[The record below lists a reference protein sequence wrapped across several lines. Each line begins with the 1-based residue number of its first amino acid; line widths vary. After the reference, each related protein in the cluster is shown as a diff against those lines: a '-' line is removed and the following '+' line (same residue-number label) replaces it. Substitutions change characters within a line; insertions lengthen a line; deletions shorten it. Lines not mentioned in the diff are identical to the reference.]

1 MGFLGD
7 VIGRTSAMTVTLSI
21 VCLSATLSA
30 VVPSGNPVNIYSI
43 IIVARFFLG
52 IGVGGIYPLSAIKAA
67 EDGGKGG
74 DSVDVASAAYAFF
87 WQVPGAMTPWFFAM
101 VFSYSS
107 MTADMQWRLLLGLGA
122 VPSAFVV
129 LCSILE
135 NHQSKKKQ
143 MIDNDRCGTVHRQG
157 QSTDELMESAKSRLI
172 GDILTQRETW
182 INLMVTGGCWFL
194 YDVAYCKMM
203 IIVVM
208 IVTIHKRNYLF

>member
-74 DSVDVASAAYAFF
+74 DTVDVASAAYAFF
-87 WQVPGAMTPWFFAM
+87 WQVPGAMTPWFLTAM
-101 VFSYSS
+101 IFSYSS
-107 MTADMQWRLLLGLGA
+107 TTADIQWRLLLGLGA

-135 NHQSKKKQ
+135 NHRSKKKQ
-143 MIDNDRCGTVHRQG
+143 IIVNDRSGTF
-157 QSTDELMESAKSRLI
+157 TDKDSRPKSRLI
-172 GDILTQRETW
+172 GGILSLDQPCGYWRLLVP
-182 INLMVTGGCWFL
+182 IRRCLL
-194 YDVAYCKMM
+194 
-203 IIVVM
+203 
-208 IVTIHKRNYLF
+208 